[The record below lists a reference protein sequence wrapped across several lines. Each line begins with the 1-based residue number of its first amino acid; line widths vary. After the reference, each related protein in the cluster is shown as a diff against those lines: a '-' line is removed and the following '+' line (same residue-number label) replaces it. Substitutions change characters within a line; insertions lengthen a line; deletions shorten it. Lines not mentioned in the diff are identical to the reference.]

1 MLQAM
6 IRHYADGHKSKF
18 ARKLGIS
25 PQCLATWLS
34 RNTFDIELI
43 FAKCDNLNPAWLFT
57 GEGTMLLNADAS
69 NYDQP
74 TSIPSHEGIPLLTVE
89 AMSGVLTS
97 ELHKVKDAAQL
108 FHVPTFRGADFLIP
122 VRENSMYPTYN
133 AGDLVACKMLP
144 TSDCVFQW
152 NRVYVIDTDQGV
164 LIKRIKHGS
173 TEASIMLLSD
183 NTLYDPFELPI
194 SQIHSLALVI
204 GVIHP
209 E

>member
-43 FAKCDNLNPAWLFT
+43 FAKCDHLNPAWLFT
-57 GEGTMLLNADAS
+57 GEGTMLLNADTS

-74 TSIPSHEGIPLLTVE
+74 NSIPSHEGIPLLTVD

-97 ELHKVKDAAQL
+97 ELHKVKDGAQL
-108 FHVPTFRGADFLIP
+108 FHVPTFRGADFLIA
-122 VRENSMYPTYN
+122 VRENSMFPTYN
-133 AGDLVACKMLP
+133 AGDLVVCKMLP

-152 NRVYVIDTDQGV
+152 NRAYVIDTDQGV

-173 TEASIMLLSD
+173 TEASITLLSD

-209 E
+209 V